1 MVAGVFASAV
11 AAAVL
16 AAAGAVGSGTADRVE
31 SGATDRVESGAT
43 GRVESGAT
51 DRAGSRTSDRVEV
64 RAEARFAPPTAF
76 VPSAAITYEQQLVPA
91 ASWIEVTQRSDQI
104 GTRVSLRVKGL
115 QPGHAYGVHVH
126 QKPCGADPAA
136 AGPHYQ
142 NEPGPMNPEN
152 EVWLDFTAAKDGSGK
167 ASAVHNWGFRRGEA
181 AAVVLHRE
189 QGGAGERLACF
200 SVPFAPPPAG

>member
-1 MVAGVFASAV
+1 MVAGVLTSAV

-16 AAAGAVGSGTADRVE
+16 AAAGTVAGTAHTGSGASEHTGT
-31 SGATDRVESGAT
+31 GA
-43 GRVESGAT
+43 
-51 DRAGSRTSDRVEV
+51 SDSVEV
-64 RAEARFAPPTAF
+64 RAEGRFAPPTAF
-76 VPSAAITYEQQLVPA
+76 VPSSAITYDQRLVPA
-91 ASWIEVTQRSDQI
+91 ASWIEVTQRSDQR

-115 QPGHAYGVHVH
+115 EPGYAYGVHVH

-152 EVWLDFTAAKDGSGK
+152 EVWLDFTAGKSGSGK
-167 ASAVHNWGFRRGEA
+167 ASALHDWGFRRGEA

-189 QGGAGERLACF
+189 QGGAGDRLACF
-200 SVPFAPPPAG
+200 SVPFAPPPVG

>member
-1 MVAGVFASAV
+1 M
-11 AAAVL
+11 
-16 AAAGAVGSGTADRVE
+16 
-31 SGATDRVESGAT
+31 
-43 GRVESGAT
+43 
-51 DRAGSRTSDRVEV
+51 EV

-76 VPSAAITYEQQLVPA
+76 VPSAAITYVQELVPA
-91 ASWIEVTQRSDQI
+91 ASWIEVKQRSDQI

-115 QPGHAYGVHVH
+115 KPGHAYGVHVH

-142 NEPGPMNPEN
+142 NEPGPMDPEN
-152 EVWLDFTAAKDGSGK
+152 EVWLDFTAGKDGSGK

>member
-1 MVAGVFASAV
+1 M
-11 AAAVL
+11 
-16 AAAGAVGSGTADRVE
+16 
-31 SGATDRVESGAT
+31 
-43 GRVESGAT
+43 
-51 DRAGSRTSDRVEV
+51 EV

-142 NEPGPMNPEN
+142 NEPGPMDPEN
-152 EVWLDFTAAKDGSGK
+152 EVWLDFTAGKDGSGK